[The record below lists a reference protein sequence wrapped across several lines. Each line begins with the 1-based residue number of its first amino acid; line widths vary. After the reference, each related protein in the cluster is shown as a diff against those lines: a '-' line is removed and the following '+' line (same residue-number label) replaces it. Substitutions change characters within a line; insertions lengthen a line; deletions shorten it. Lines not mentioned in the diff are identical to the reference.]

1 MRETAQNFD
10 IYFIHPLNFTN
21 MKKKE
26 NKTVKTVVKEVAP
39 IYSKSAPKLNLRSKG
54 ELLPYKRPY

>member
-1 MRETAQNFD
+1 
-10 IYFIHPLNFTN
+10 

-39 IYSKSAPKLNLRSKG
+39 IYSKSAPKLNLKQG
-54 ELLPYKRPY
+54 TTLLPYKRPY